1 VKSPTVFDVA
11 ERAGVSKS
19 TVSLVNQDS
28 PLVSPD
34 TRLKVETAAKELGYV
49 YNRAAAT
56 LRKPKSAT
64 IGLVIP
70 NLRNN
75 FFAEAVIGV
84 EEFFRAGSSA
94 GNKTLFLSHHL
105 ESPEKLTDAVRSM
118 LESRVDGLII
128 VPALNLAS
136 KNNLQMLVQGT
147 PTVFLSRKPS
157 FKATYVG
164 PDNFVAGKAAA
175 QHLIEHGY
183 KELML
188 MGGNSGSSAFDERME
203 GVLAAINENPNKKIK
218 FSALQFT
225 PSRSEGFTHTQ
236 NFIKTNQALPA
247 VIAYNDL
254 VATGV
259 ISAASSSGLTAG
271 KDYAVVGVDDI
282 EEAKFL
288 TPPLTTINTKPVQI
302 GRQAAIELERL
313 IESGNK
319 GKPMTVIVPNELVV
333 RGTCGCSEVS
343 SK

>member
-1 VKSPTVFDVA
+1 MKSPTVFDVA

-34 TRLKVETAAKELGYV
+34 TRLRVEAAARELGYV

-84 EEFFRAGSSA
+84 EDFFSKGSTT

-105 ESPEKLTDAVRSM
+105 EDQEKLIDAVRSM

-128 VPALNLAS
+128 VPALQSSTKSA
-136 KNNLQMLVQGT
+136 LQSLVQGT
-147 PTVFLSRKPS
+147 PTIFLSRKPT
-157 FKATYVG
+157 FKASYVG
-164 PDNFVAGKAAA
+164 PDNFVAGKLAA

-183 KELML
+183 TDLML
-188 MGGNSGSSAFDERME
+188 MGGNSGSSAFDERMN
-203 GVLAAINENPNKKIK
+203 GVSAAIKEYPSKKIK
-218 FSALQFT
+218 FTQIQFS
-225 PSRSEGFTHTQ
+225 PYRAEGFSHTQ
-236 NFIKTNQALPA
+236 SLISRTGKLPA
-247 VIAYNDL
+247 IIAYNDL

-259 ISAASSSGLTAG
+259 ISAASAQGLTAG

-282 EEAKFL
+282 EEVQFL
-288 TPPLTTINTKPVQI
+288 TPPLTTINTRPVLI
-302 GRQAAIELERL
+302 GRQAAMELERL
-313 IESGNK
+313 IESGNQA
-319 GKPMTVIVPNELVV
+319 KPTDVIVPNELVV
-333 RGTCGCSEVS
+333 RGTCGCGEVHGL
-343 SK
+343 